1 MYFTMLFKVVE
12 IVTIGIVKYIN
23 MCLPVVKFR
32 CKDENFLCSVTVNL
46 CNVDTLTNLALTQYQ
61 LKYKHTIQ

>member
-1 MYFTMLFKVVE
+1 MYFTMLFKVVK
-12 IVTIGIVKYIN
+12 IVTIGIVKYID

-46 CNVDTLTNLALTQYQ
+46 CNVDTLTLTNLA
-61 LKYKHTIQ
+61 